1 MLTHQCLWFQQQK
14 QLGVI
19 AASAGNHALALAY
32 HGKQLNIPVTVCMPI
47 NAPLTKVSQCRSFGA
62 KIYSVGA
69 DIIEARD
76 FALGIAEKEKLMY
89 INGYDRLFVQN

>member
-47 NAPLTKVSQCRSFGA
+47 NAPLTNVSQCRSFGA

-89 INGYDRLFVQN
+89 INGYDRLFV